1 MGTTAGRSTPPG
13 AEAPPLTEGAE
24 KGLDPASAPPP
35 GRRLSRHSADAGSS
49 LDGEGE
55 VGRGG
60 TARSARES
68 RHLGGGALPCTSAS
82 LLLSMSAKRFS
93 WFSMLTILP
102 LPSRPFC
109 SSCPS
114 FDFWS
119 GFFPLL
125 FPAPFSGLLATP
137 AACKGI
143 DDRHAGMG
151 HVGDVARG
159 DGHSVGEGGGGN
171 LGVEVGPS
179 PALYLS
185 MTLPTSPRAL
195 SGLQAL
201 ARMRTVGPLPG
212 SSVQSLK
219 SGEQ

>member
-1 MGTTAGRSTPPG
+1 
-13 AEAPPLTEGAE
+13 
-24 KGLDPASAPPP
+24 
-35 GRRLSRHSADAGSS
+35 
-49 LDGEGE
+49 
-55 VGRGG
+55 
-60 TARSARES
+60 
-68 RHLGGGALPCTSAS
+68 
-82 LLLSMSAKRFS
+82 
-93 WFSMLTILP
+93 MLTILP

-137 AACKGI
+137 AARKGI

>member
-1 MGTTAGRSTPPG
+1 MCSLCVLCVERVWGLAWVW
-13 AEAPPLTEGAE
+13 PL
-24 KGLDPASAPPP
+24 
-35 GRRLSRHSADAGSS
+35 
-49 LDGEGE
+49 
-55 VGRGG
+55 
-60 TARSARES
+60 
-68 RHLGGGALPCTSAS
+68 LP
-82 LLLSMSAKRFS
+82 LVWLLSPA
-93 WFSMLTILP
+93 
-102 LPSRPFC
+102 
-109 SSCPS
+109 
-114 FDFWS
+114 
-119 GFFPLL
+119 FPG
-125 FPAPFSGLLATP
+125 PFSGLLATP
-137 AACKGI
+137 AARKGI